1 MGAKAQVVHPIPAP
15 QPVATPVKK
24 VFMPAP
30 SSSTKKVVPQIAV
43 HRAKVNQ
50 LPAFPPLAAA
60 AAAAD
65 IAASPML
72 SSDLHSSMSSF
83 ASASSNISDQDDS
96 LADTHGMTSSSF
108 TTSLDTLSD
117 TRSPPSPTPT
127 PPVLPPPPVSSSGG
141 APPPSPPP
149 GGLPA
154 HVRSHS
160 GNRKRRL
167 SFSSRRLSPRLPRR
181 PSIPTQAPPELASS
195 SLWSS
200 SDDNDDD
207 DNDDSDNMDD
217 SSSLGSL
224 PFEGWYGGDTDGERA
239 TSSFSRVSGVSAKSA
254 LDMTLE
260 TVSRALEP
268 APYSIAGIR
277 RSSISGGRP
286 SPLSPSGASSPL
298 FRQRALASSH
308 AAINPLSNLSVDGP
322 SRSPRSNLAFPP
334 SDLAA
339 LSSPNVHY
347 ADLSSNG
354 DDDDDDFS
362 PPGEYDV

>member
-43 HRAKVNQ
+43 HRAKVHQ

-96 LADTHGMTSSSF
+96 LADTHGMSSSSF

-117 TRSPPSPTPT
+117 TRSPPSPTP
-127 PPVLPPPPVSSSGG
+127 PVLPPPPVSSSG
-141 APPPSPPP
+141 ALPP

-200 SDDNDDD
+200 SDDNDDNDNRD
-207 DNDDSDNMDD
+207 DHGDGS

-224 PFEGWYGGDTDGERA
+224 PFGGWYGGDTDGERA

-260 TVSRALEP
+260 TV
-268 APYSIAGIR
+268 
-277 RSSISGGRP
+277 
-286 SPLSPSGASSPL
+286 
-298 FRQRALASSH
+298 
-308 AAINPLSNLSVDGP
+308 
-322 SRSPRSNLAFPP
+322 
-334 SDLAA
+334 
-339 LSSPNVHY
+339 
-347 ADLSSNG
+347 
-354 DDDDDDFS
+354 
-362 PPGEYDV
+362 